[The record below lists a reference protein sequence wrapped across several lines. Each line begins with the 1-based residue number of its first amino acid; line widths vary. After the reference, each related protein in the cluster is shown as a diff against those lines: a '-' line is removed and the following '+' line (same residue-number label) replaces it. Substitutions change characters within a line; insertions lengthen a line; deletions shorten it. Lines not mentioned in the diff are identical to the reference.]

1 MSDSGRLGVVHG
13 TSLYVGALIGP
24 GLLLVPALA
33 AQAAGPASVLAW
45 AGLLVLS
52 ALLALTFATLGARHP
67 VSGGVVVY
75 VREGLGHAAAATA
88 GMCFL
93 TAVLIGAPTVA
104 IIGGYY
110 VEDLTRSGPVTAA
123 AVGAAIF
130 ASALAANA
138 AGVRVAARV
147 QLSLMTVMVAVVA
160 LAIAVAVP
168 GRITQHWSPFAPHGW
183 WSVGTAASIL
193 IWLFVGWEAVAQH
206 AGDFR
211 DPKRNLPRAVAAA
224 FTVVTV
230 LYLGLAV
237 ATVVVPAARHSRVPL
252 ADLLAVGFGAAGRS
266 VTVVL
271 AVALTLGTM
280 NVYVGAAAKLAGALG
295 RDGTLPEWFGRGSA
309 DVPRHPLALLAA
321 IGSLELSALVSG
333 VATPDTLVRATSACF
348 VAVYLLALAAG
359 TRTLDRAPRA
369 ASVMALLMMLAVAV
383 FSGPFLLVPAA
394 ASVVAAV
401 GMRRPTAALVRHPSR
416 QSGSRGHDEG

>member
-1 MSDSGRLGVVHG
+1 MSDSGHLGVIHG

-52 ALLALTFATLGARHP
+52 ALLALTFAALGARHP

-75 VREGLGHAAAATA
+75 VREGLGTAAAGTA
-88 GMCFL
+88 GVCFL
-93 TAVLIGAPTVA
+93 TAVLIGAPAVA
-104 IIGGYY
+104 LIGGYY
-110 VEDLTRSGPVTAA
+110 VEDLTHSGSGTAVV
-123 AVGAAIF
+123 VGAVIF
-130 ASALAANA
+130 ASALIANA
-138 AGVRVAARV
+138 AGVKVAARA
-147 QLSLMTVMVAVVA
+147 QLALMSVMVAVVA
-160 LAIAVAVP
+160 IAIAVTVP
-168 GRITQHWSPFAPHGW
+168 TRITEHWRPFVPHGW

-206 AGDFR
+206 AADFR
-211 DPKRNLPRAVAAA
+211 DPKRNLPRAVAAS
-224 FTVVTV
+224 FGVVTV

-237 ATVVVPAARHSRVPL
+237 ATIVVPTARPSRVPL
-252 ADLLAVGFGAAGRS
+252 ADLLAVGFGGAGRS

-295 RDGTLPEWFGRGSA
+295 RERTLPEWLGRGSA
-309 DVPRHPLALLAA
+309 DVPRRPLALLAL
-321 IGSLELSALVSG
+321 IGSLELAALAAG

-348 VAVYLLALAAG
+348 VTVYVLALASG
-359 TRTLDRAPRA
+359 TRTLSESPRI
-369 ASVMALLMMLAVAV
+369 ASAIALVMMLAVAV
-383 FSGPFLLVPAA
+383 FSGPFLLAPAV
-394 ASVVAAV
+394 ASVVAAI
-401 GMRRPTAALVRHPSR
+401 GMRRP
-416 QSGSRGHDEG
+416 SRGRATPAID